1 MLVILLLALTAL
13 TGCKS
18 TEPAVSNSQVLK
30 DMIPELPELPQWPEL
45 RWEYRDGYY
54 CLDEADVDKVLNY
67 WENRIPLYQSEI
79 ELFKRKL
86 SIVMDRL

>member
-1 MLVILLLALTAL
+1 MLVILLLALTVL

-18 TEPAVSNSQVLK
+18 TETAVSNSQVLK

-45 RWEYRDGYY
+45 RWEYQDGYY
-54 CLDEADVDKVLNY
+54 CLNEADVDKVLDY
-67 WENRIPLYQSEI
+67 WENKIPLYQSEI
-79 ELFKRKL
+79 ELYKKKL